1 VGLAMEDT
9 IKLAE
14 FMHEKYLDNCYE
26 RDSYNLPIYTETE
39 YQENNKEFLTDLY
52 IAEIEDQSI
61 KTMIKTLQVM
71 SNDKL

>member
-1 VGLAMEDT
+1 MKN
-9 IKLAE
+9 I
-14 FMHEKYLDNCYE
+14 
-26 RDSYNLPIYTETE
+26 YNLPIYTETE